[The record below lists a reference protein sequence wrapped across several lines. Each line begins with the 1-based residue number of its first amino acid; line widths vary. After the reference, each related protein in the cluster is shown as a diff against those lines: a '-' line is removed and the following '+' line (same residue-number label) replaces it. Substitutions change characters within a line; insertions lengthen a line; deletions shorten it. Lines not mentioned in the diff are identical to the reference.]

1 MEHCAAW
8 SVIRQLAQ
16 MIIVNRPGGRYPEGT
31 ANPDPPPSEEDYKNF
46 KRLLK
51 PIPAHLVRKMITKRS
66 GFTSINM
73 FQVDQIGYENIAIEY
88 KGNLLRYA
96 VTWNQTGYLQ
106 ILLDHGLVVNHN
118 SNF

>member
-1 MEHCAAW
+1 
-8 SVIRQLAQ
+8 
-16 MIIVNRPGGRYPEGT
+16 
-31 ANPDPPPSEEDYKNF
+31 
-46 KRLLK
+46 
-51 PIPAHLVRKMITKRS
+51 
-66 GFTSINM
+66 M